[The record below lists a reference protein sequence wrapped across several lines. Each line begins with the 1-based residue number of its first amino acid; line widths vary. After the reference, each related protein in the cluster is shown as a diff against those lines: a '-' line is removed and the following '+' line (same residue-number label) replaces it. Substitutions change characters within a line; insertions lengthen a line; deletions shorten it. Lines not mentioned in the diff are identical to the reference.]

1 MSMNLLTGKAGT
13 NHVTSGDMGAMQAA
27 VFGAGN
33 YLLPTADGSFPNVVM
48 KDSNTISVPVM
59 NMVLEGRFARVTAAE
74 TVKVSSGVTGK
85 KRNDLLCIKYSRD
98 GQNIESIS
106 FVVLSGASV
115 ESNPSDPTVP
125 AGSIL
130 GRASTAYVPVARIP
144 IDGINVGKPVMLLS
158 RRGSLWDSVSLTR
171 PNANWK
177 VDYRTAVIGKM
188 LIVAFQANRLNTNWN
203 AAKEW
208 EVSQL
213 FTLPAGFE
221 AAFEVHCAAV
231 SNSTMGLH
239 GVEVQAAGNA
249 IALRSAG
256 KMTINSNGG
265 WVEGCITVPLQ

>member
-1 MSMNLLTGKAGT
+1 MSMNPLTGKAGT

-130 GRASTAYVPVARIP
+130 GGASTAYVPVARIP

-158 RRGSLWDSVSLTR
+158 RRGSLWDSVSQSGDWQIVWR
-171 PNANWK
+171 PRGYDAYRVTKMTLSPSTNTAQDVPLPIRAAKWDAYQVDMQLMNDDKDK
-177 VDYRTAVIGKM
+177 VPNFDSISLISNRCSETGFQ
-188 LIVAFQANRLNTNWN
+188 IVAWN
-203 AAKEW
+203 AAN
-208 EVSQL
+208 VRLSYRI
-213 FTLPAGFE
+213 
-221 AAFEVHCAAV
+221 
-231 SNSTMGLH
+231 
-239 GVEVQAAGNA
+239 A
-249 IALRSAG
+249 IALH
-256 KMTINSNGG
+256 
-265 WVEGCITVPLQ
+265 VFDV